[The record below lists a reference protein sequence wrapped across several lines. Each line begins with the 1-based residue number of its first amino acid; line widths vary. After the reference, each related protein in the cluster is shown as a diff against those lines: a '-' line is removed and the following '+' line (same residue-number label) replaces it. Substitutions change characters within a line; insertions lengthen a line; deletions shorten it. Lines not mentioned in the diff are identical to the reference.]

1 VTFYNGTTSL
11 GTGALNGNGT
21 ATLATSALPAGT
33 DTVTATYAAQ
43 GGFLPSNSL
52 PVTILINAPV
62 AASQMGFTVDANPTS
77 LTIPQG
83 QAAKTTLT
91 ITPTGGYNG
100 VILLTCLNLP
110 ANAACT
116 FTQNQV
122 AVNGNNQSVQLGLT
136 ITANAQQAKAQPRNT
151 GQGLLSLALALWW
164 PLGLSRLASSARKKA
179 GKRQRVAKLGAL
191 LLCAMVFGLAGCGAS
206 GVATT
211 AGGTSKIVVVSTGT
225 SQAAV
230 ITQSLTLTLQ
240 TMQ

>member
-1 VTFYNGTTSL
+1 
-11 GTGALNGNGT
+11 
-21 ATLATSALPAGT
+21 
-33 DTVTATYAAQ
+33 
-43 GGFLPSNSL
+43 
-52 PVTILINAPV
+52 
-62 AASQMGFTVDANPTS
+62 MGFTIDADPTS

-100 VILLTCLNLP
+100 VILLACLNLP

-136 ITANAQQAKAQPRNT
+136 ITASAQQAEAQRRNT
-151 GQGLLSLALALWW
+151 GQRLLSLALALWW
-164 PLGLSRLASSARKKA
+164 PLGLSRLASSARKKD
-179 GKRQRVAKLGAL
+179 GKTQRMAKLGAL
-191 LLCAMVFGLAGCGAS
+191 LLCAMAMVLGLAGCGAS
-206 GVATT
+206 GVGTT

-225 SQAAV
+225 SQTAV